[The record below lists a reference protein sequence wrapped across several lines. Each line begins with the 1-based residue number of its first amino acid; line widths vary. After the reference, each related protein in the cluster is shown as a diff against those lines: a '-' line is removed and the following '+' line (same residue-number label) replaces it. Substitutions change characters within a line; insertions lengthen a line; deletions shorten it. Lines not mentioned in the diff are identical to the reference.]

1 MRTLRKNQQ
10 KLMYA
15 LQLGEIPQFET
26 DENGNIRYE
35 VYTDNDGN
43 EFPILDENGNKIPMF
58 TGEYETIYGDAVKFM
73 GNIAMSGGE
82 AEAVEYGLSVEQYS
96 AVIVAERGAI
106 PISEGAIIWYT
117 STPQY
122 KYNGD
127 EVSVDI
133 NDQTIRGRFTEKTS
147 ADFIVVRKS
156 PSINVDK
163 FILDAVNK

>member
-26 DENGNIRYE
+26 DEDGNIRYE
-35 VYTDNDGN
+35 VYTDSEGN
-43 EFPILDENGNKIPMF
+43 EFPILDEDGNKIPMF
-58 TGEYETIYGDAVKFM
+58 TGEYETIYGESVEFM

-96 AVIVAERGAI
+96 AVIVAERNAI
-106 PISEGAIIWYT
+106 PLVEGALIWHT
-117 STPQY
+117 SKPQY
-122 KYNGD
+122 KYDGN

-133 NDQTIRGRFTEKTS
+133 NDQTIRGRFTERTS
-147 ADFIVVRKS
+147 ADFQVVKKS
-156 PSINVDK
+156 PSLNVDK
-163 FILDAVNK
+163 FILEAVNK

>member
-1 MRTLRKNQQ
+1 
-10 KLMYA
+10 MYA

-43 EFPILDENGNKIPMF
+43 EFPILDENGNKTPMF
-58 TGEYETIYGDAVKFM
+58 TGEYEMLYGDAVEFM
-73 GNIAMSGGE
+73 ASISMSGGE
-82 AEAVEYGLSVEQYS
+82 AEEVEYGLTVADYA
-96 AVIVAERGAI
+96 AVVITEKNAS
-106 PISEGAIIWYT
+106 PLTEGAIIWKT

-133 NDQTIRGRFTEKTS
+133 NDQTIRGRFTERTS
-147 ADFIVVRKS
+147 ADFVVMKKS

>member
-1 MRTLRKNQQ
+1 MRTLRKNAQR
-10 KLMYA
+10 MYYA
-15 LQLGEIPQFET
+15 LQIGEVPQFET

-58 TGEYETIYGDAVKFM
+58 TGEYETIYGDTVEFM
-73 GNIAMSGGE
+73 ASISMSGGE

-96 AVIVAERGAI
+96 AIIITEKNAV
-106 PISEGAIIWYT
+106 PLTEGAIIWQT
-117 STPQY
+117 STPKY

-133 NDQTIRGRFTEKTS
+133 NDQTIRGRFTEKNS
-147 ADFIVVRKS
+147 ADFVVMKKS

-163 FILDAVNK
+163 FILEAVNK

>member
-10 KLMYA
+10 SMYYA

-58 TGEYETIYGDAVKFM
+58 TGEYETVYGDAIEFM
-73 GNIAMSGGE
+73 ASISMSGGE

-96 AVIVAERGAI
+96 AIIITEKNAV
-106 PISEGAIIWYT
+106 PLTEGAIIWQT
-117 STPQY
+117 STPEY

-127 EVSVDI
+127 EVSVEI
-133 NDQTIRGRFTEKTS
+133 NDQTIRGRFTERTS
-147 ADFIVVRKS
+147 ADFVVMKKS
-156 PSINVDK
+156 TSLNVDK
-163 FILDAVNK
+163 FILEAVNK

>member
-35 VYTDNDGN
+35 VYTDSDGN

-58 TGEYETIYGDAVKFM
+58 TGEYETIYGDTVEFTAS
-73 GNIAMSGGE
+73 ISMSGGE

-96 AVIVAERGAI
+96 AVIVAERGTI
-106 PISEGAIIWYT
+106 PISEGAIIWQT
-117 STPQY
+117 STPEY

-133 NDQTIRGRFTEKTS
+133 NDQTIRGRFTERTS
-147 ADFIVVRKS
+147 ADFVVMKKS

-163 FILDAVNK
+163 FILEAVNK

>member
-10 KLMYA
+10 SMKYT
-15 LQLGEIPQFET
+15 LQIGEVPEFET

-35 VYTDNDGN
+35 AYTDSDGN
-43 EFPILDENGNKIPMF
+43 EFPILDENGNRIPMF
-58 TGEYETIYGDAVKFM
+58 TGEYEMFYGEPIEFT

-82 AEAVEYGLSVEQYS
+82 AEAVEYGLSIEQYS

-106 PISEGAIIWYT
+106 PISEGTIIWYA
-117 STPQY
+117 SEPKY

-133 NDQTIRGRFTEKTS
+133 NDQTIHGKFAERTS
-147 ADFIVVRKS
+147 ADFQVVKKS
-156 PSINVDK
+156 TSLNVDK
-163 FILDAVNK
+163 FILEAVNK